1 MTMAENNI
9 PSMASLT
16 APLLGIN
23 EELRAMQEERPI
35 WKVRTYTGD
44 EAWLVMGASE
54 IKRLLVDRRLGRSHP
69 DPANAP
75 KYAPSPVFEQI
86 MAEFERHAEIRA
98 LLTPYFSRTSMRAM
112 QPKVEATV
120 AELVETML
128 AGDPPAELQKMLA
141 RPLAMRVLCELVG
154 IPVADQELVGRLL
167 HRMAGL
173 GAGDGD
179 ATLGAYLTGI
189 AAQRRAEPREDMIS
203 GLVAAGQTDERVA
216 TLVAMLLFAGGE
228 SVATHIGF
236 GVARLATDDALREA
250 LSHDHALIE
259 PVVEEMLRTASH
271 GGGAQPHY
279 ANADIEIAGVTI
291 RAGDLVLPDFA
302 LANFDARAF
311 ENPEVV
317 DLTRSPNQHLAFA
330 HGSWHCLGAPLARME
345 LRTVYTIL
353 FERAPSIRLA
363 VPLDELNRETDRLF
377 STMPELSIT
386 W

>member
-1 MTMAENNI
+1 MTMAEKDI

-23 EELRAMQEERPI
+23 EELRAMQAERPV

-54 IKRLLVDRRLGRSHP
+54 IKRLLVDKRLGRSHP

-86 MAEFERHAEIRA
+86 MAEFERHTEIRA
-98 LLTPYFSRTSMRAM
+98 LLTPYFSRTSMRVM

-120 AELVETML
+120 AELVDTML
-128 AGDPPAELQKMLA
+128 AGDPPAELQKVLA

-167 HRMAGL
+167 HGMAGL
-173 GAGDGD
+173 GAGAGD
-179 ATLGAYLTGI
+179 ATLDAYLAGI
-189 AAQRRAEPREDMIS
+189 AAQRRAEPREDMVS

-250 LSHDHALIE
+250 LSHDPALVE

-311 ENPEVV
+311 EDPEAV

-330 HGSWHCLGAPLARME
+330 HGIWHCLGAPLARME
-345 LRTVYTIL
+345 LRTVYTTL
-353 FERAPSIRLA
+353 VERAPSLRLA

>member
-1 MTMAENNI
+1 MTMAEDNI

-23 EELRAMQEERPI
+23 EELRAMQAERPI
-35 WKVRTYTGD
+35 WKVRTFTGD
-44 EAWLVMGASE
+44 EAWLVMGAPE

-69 DPANAP
+69 DPSSAP

-86 MAEFERHAEIRA
+86 MTEFERHAELRA
-98 LLTPYFSRTSMRAM
+98 LLTPYFSRASMRAI

-120 AELVETML
+120 AELVDKML
-128 AGDPPAELQKMLA
+128 AGERPAELQKVLA

-154 IPVADQELVGRLL
+154 IPVADEELVGDLL

-179 ATLGAYLTGI
+179 ATLDTYLAGI
-189 AAQRRAEPREDMIS
+189 AARRRVEPRDDMIS

-216 TLVAMLLFAGGE
+216 TMVAMLLFAGGE

-250 LSHDHALIE
+250 LLQDRTLVE
-259 PVVEEMLRTASH
+259 PAVEEMLRTASH

-311 ENPEVV
+311 EAPEAV
-317 DLTRSPNQHLAFA
+317 DITRSPNQHLAFA
-330 HGSWHCLGAPLARME
+330 HGIWHCLGAPLARME
-345 LRTVYTIL
+345 LRTVYTTL
-353 FERAPSIRLA
+353 FGRAPSIRLA
-363 VPLDELNRETDRLF
+363 VPLDELNREAGRLF
-377 STMPELSIT
+377 ATMPELKIT